1 MWVLVLLGSV
11 EYWYPYP
18 LGGYTMSQPQTQDLL
33 NRLARIEGH
42 VRAIRQMVEADRDCP
57 DVLLQIA
64 AVRSALNKV
73 AKILL
78 KQYAEQNLVDASQG
92 GNLEV
97 EIARLRSALDSLI

>member
-1 MWVLVLLGSV
+1 
-11 EYWYPYP
+11 
-18 LGGYTMSQPQTQDLL
+18 MSQPQTQDLL

-78 KQYAEQNLVDASQG
+78 KQYAEQNLVDALWLS
-92 GNLEV
+92 NYYFF
-97 EIARLRSALDSLI
+97 

>member
-1 MWVLVLLGSV
+1 
-11 EYWYPYP
+11 
-18 LGGYTMSQPQTQDLL
+18 MSQPQTQELL

-42 VRAIRQMVEADRDCP
+42 VRAIRQMVEADRACP

-78 KQYAEQNLVDASQG
+78 KEYAEQNLVDAAQG
-92 GNLEV
+92 GNLEM
-97 EIARLRSALDSLI
+97 ELARLRSALDSLI

>member
-1 MWVLVLLGSV
+1 
-11 EYWYPYP
+11 
-18 LGGYTMSQPQTQDLL
+18 MSQPQTQELL

-42 VRAIRQMVEADRDCP
+42 IRAIRQMVEADRACP

-78 KQYAEQNLVDASQG
+78 KEYAEQNLVDAAQG

-97 EIARLRSALDSLI
+97 EMARLRSALDSLL

>member
-1 MWVLVLLGSV
+1 
-11 EYWYPYP
+11 
-18 LGGYTMSQPQTQDLL
+18 MSQPQTQDLL

-78 KQYAEQNLVDASQG
+78 KQYAEQNLVDASPG

>member
-1 MWVLVLLGSV
+1 
-11 EYWYPYP
+11 
-18 LGGYTMSQPQTQDLL
+18 MSQSQTQDLI

-42 VRAIRQMVEADRDCP
+42 VRAIRQMVEADRPCP

-78 KQYAEQNLVDASQG
+78 KEYAQQNLVDAAQG

-97 EIARLRSALDSLI
+97 EIARLRAALDSLI

>member
-1 MWVLVLLGSV
+1 
-11 EYWYPYP
+11 
-18 LGGYTMSQPQTQDLL
+18 MSQPQTQDLL

>member
-1 MWVLVLLGSV
+1 
-11 EYWYPYP
+11 
-18 LGGYTMSQPQTQDLL
+18 MSPSQTQDLI

-42 VRAIRQMVEADRDCP
+42 VRAIRQMVEADRPCP

-78 KQYAEQNLVDASQG
+78 KEYAQQNLVDAAQG
-92 GNLEV
+92 GNLEG
-97 EIARLRSALDSLI
+97 EIARLRAALDSLI

>member
-1 MWVLVLLGSV
+1 
-11 EYWYPYP
+11 
-18 LGGYTMSQPQTQDLL
+18 MSQPQTQDLL

-78 KQYAEQNLVDASQG
+78 KQYAEQNLVDASHG

>member
-1 MWVLVLLGSV
+1 
-11 EYWYPYP
+11 
-18 LGGYTMSQPQTQDLL
+18 MSQPQTQELL

-42 VRAIRQMVEADRDCP
+42 VRAIRQMVEADRACP

-78 KQYAEQNLVDASQG
+78 KEYAEQNLVDAAHG
-92 GNLEV
+92 GNLEM
-97 EIARLRSALDSLI
+97 ELARLRSALDSLI

>member
-1 MWVLVLLGSV
+1 M
-11 EYWYPYP
+11 P
-18 LGGYTMSQPQTQDLL
+18 QPQTQELL

-42 VRAIRQMVEADRDCP
+42 VRAIRQMLESHRSCP
-57 DVLLQIA
+57 EVLLQIA

-78 KQYAEQNLVDASQG
+78 KEYAEQNLEDAAQG
-92 GNLEV
+92 GNLEE

>member
-1 MWVLVLLGSV
+1 
-11 EYWYPYP
+11 
-18 LGGYTMSQPQTQDLL
+18 MSQSQTQDLL